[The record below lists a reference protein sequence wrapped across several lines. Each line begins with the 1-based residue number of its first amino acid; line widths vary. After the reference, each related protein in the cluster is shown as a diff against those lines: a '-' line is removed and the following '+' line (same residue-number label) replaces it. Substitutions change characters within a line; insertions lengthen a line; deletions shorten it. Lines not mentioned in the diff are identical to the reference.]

1 MMVLGGW
8 EEDGVGQL
16 EVGAEEL
23 PDEERDGDGG
33 GDVRDGPSPCG
44 RGGEAPAECGYGGH
58 EGDGAEEGEVVI
70 GERGGGERQQ
80 GEDEGD
86 GHGRFSW
93 LRQTA

>member
-1 MMVLGGW
+1 MGAGECESACDGDALSYAAGEFLGVAAG
-8 EEDGVGQL
+8 GVG
-16 EVGAEEL
+16 ES
-23 PDEERDGDGG
+23 DGG
-33 GDVRDGPSPCG
+33 EVVF
-44 RGGEAPAECGYGGH
+44 GESGEFASGAVWVGGH
-58 EGDGAEEGEVVI
+58 EGDGAEEGEVAI